1 MIKKLKFKII
11 IKCMAYLDNN
21 VLTVN
26 AILTKKG
33 REILAKTGG
42 LNITA
47 FALADDEIDYTQFN
61 PTHPMGSAYYD
72 IAIRNTPIMEPLT
85 DESQMLKYK
94 LVTLNAGV
102 TSIPTISISPSV
114 INIPRTYTATIDII
128 PSTSP
133 TYNVTLGYTAI
144 LANKNV
150 GTLVV
155 TETNNINSSTATV
168 PTFSGDLTSLSS
180 QSSQVV
186 VGNKFRFI
194 PNSSLATT
202 TTTNITIIGNESGGN
217 SSINVTVSVPT
228 TV

>member
-1 MIKKLKFKII
+1 
-11 IKCMAYLDNN
+11 MAYLDNN

-72 IAIRNTPIMEPLT
+72 IAIRNTPIMEAVT
-85 DESQMLKYK
+85 DESQLMKYK
-94 LVTLNAGV
+94 LVTLNQGV
-102 TSIPTISISPSV
+102 TSVPTISVSQYLITV
-114 INIPRTYTATIDII
+114 ARDYTGEININ

-133 TYNVTLGYTAI
+133 TYNVTLGYTVI
-144 LANKNV
+144 LSNKNI
-150 GTLVV
+150 GTLIVV
-155 TETNNINSSTATV
+155 ETNTLNSSTSTI
-168 PTFSGDLTSLSS
+168 PSFGGDVTS
-180 QSSQVV
+180 QSSQTV

-194 PNSSLATT
+194 PNAYMSKT
-202 TTTNITIIGNESGGN
+202 TTTNITIIGNETGGN
-217 SSINVTVSVPT
+217 TSITVTVTAPT
-228 TV
+228 T

>member
-1 MIKKLKFKII
+1 
-11 IKCMAYLDNN
+11 MAYLDNN

-61 PTHPMGSAYYD
+61 PNHPLGSAYYD
-72 IAIRNTPIMEPLT
+72 IAIRNTPVMEPIT
-85 DESQMLKYK
+85 DESQLMKYK
-94 LVTLNAGV
+94 LVTLNDGV
-102 TSIPTISISPSV
+102 TAVPTINLNISSINVPRDFTGEILLSPST
-114 INIPRTYTATIDII
+114 N
-128 PSTSP
+128 P

-144 LANKNV
+144 LSNKNV

-155 TETNNINSSTATV
+155 TETNSINSSTATI
-168 PTFSGDLTSLSS
+168 PTFTGDLASNTS
-180 QSSQVV
+180 QAV

-194 PNSSLATT
+194 PNASLSKT

-217 SSINVTVSVPT
+217 TAINVTVTVPT
-228 TV
+228 T

>member
-1 MIKKLKFKII
+1 
-11 IKCMAYLDNN
+11 MAYLDNN

-61 PTHPMGSAYYD
+61 PNHPLGSAYYD
-72 IAIRNTPIMEPLT
+72 IAIRNTPVMEPIT
-85 DESQMLKYK
+85 DESQLMKYK
-94 LVTLNAGV
+94 LVTLNDGV
-102 TSIPTISISPSV
+102 TAVPTINLNISSINVPRDFTGEILLSPST
-114 INIPRTYTATIDII
+114 N
-128 PSTSP
+128 P

-144 LANKNV
+144 LSNKNV

-155 TETNNINSSTATV
+155 TETNSINSSTAPI
-168 PTFSGDLTSLSS
+168 PTFAGDLASNTS
-180 QSSQVV
+180 QAV

-194 PNSSLATT
+194 PNASLSKT

-217 SSINVTVSVPT
+217 TAINVTVTVPT
-228 TV
+228 T

>member
-1 MIKKLKFKII
+1 
-11 IKCMAYLDNN
+11 MAYLDNN

-61 PTHPMGSAYYD
+61 PNHPLGSAYYD
-72 IAIRNTPIMEPLT
+72 IAIRNTPVMEPIT
-85 DESQMLKYK
+85 DESQLMKYK
-94 LVTLNAGV
+94 LVTLNDGV
-102 TSIPTISISPSV
+102 TAVPTINLNISSINVPRDFTGEILLSPST
-114 INIPRTYTATIDII
+114 N
-128 PSTSP
+128 P

-144 LANKNV
+144 LSNKNV

-155 TETNNINSSTATV
+155 TETNSINSSTATI
-168 PTFSGDLTSLSS
+168 PTFAGDLASNTS
-180 QSSQVV
+180 QAV

-194 PNSSLATT
+194 PNASLSKT

-217 SSINVTVSVPT
+217 TAINVTITVPT
-228 TV
+228 T

>member
-1 MIKKLKFKII
+1 
-11 IKCMAYLDNN
+11 MAYLDNN

-61 PTHPMGSAYYD
+61 PNHPLGSAYYD
-72 IAIRNTPIMEPLT
+72 IAIRNTPVMEPIT
-85 DESQMLKYK
+85 DESQLMKYK
-94 LVTLNAGV
+94 LVTLNDGV
-102 TSIPTISISPSV
+102 TAVPTINLNISSINVPRDFTGEILLSPST
-114 INIPRTYTATIDII
+114 N
-128 PSTSP
+128 P
-133 TYNVTLGYTAI
+133 TYNITLGYTAI
-144 LANKNV
+144 LSNKNV

-155 TETNNINSSTATV
+155 TETNSINSSTATI
-168 PTFSGDLTSLSS
+168 PTFAGDLASNTS
-180 QSSQVV
+180 QAV

-194 PNSSLATT
+194 PNASLSIL

-217 SSINVTVSVPT
+217 TAINVTVTVPT
-228 TV
+228 T

>member
-1 MIKKLKFKII
+1 
-11 IKCMAYLDNN
+11 MAYLDNN

-26 AILTKKG
+26 AVLTKKG

-61 PTHPMGSAYYD
+61 PNHPLGSAYYD
-72 IAIRNTPIMEPLT
+72 IAIRNTPVMEPIT
-85 DESQMLKYK
+85 DESQLMKYK
-94 LVTLNAGV
+94 LVTLNDGV
-102 TSIPTISISPSV
+102 TAVPTINLNISSINVPRDFTGEILLSPST
-114 INIPRTYTATIDII
+114 N
-128 PSTSP
+128 P

-155 TETNNINSSTATV
+155 TETNSINSSTATI
-168 PTFSGDLTSLSS
+168 PTFAGDLASNTS
-180 QSSQVV
+180 QAV

-194 PNSSLATT
+194 PNASLSKT

-217 SSINVTVSVPT
+217 TAINVTVTVPT
-228 TV
+228 T

>member
-1 MIKKLKFKII
+1 
-11 IKCMAYLDNN
+11 MAYLDNN

-61 PTHPMGSAYYD
+61 PNHPLGSAYYD
-72 IAIRNTPIMEPLT
+72 IAIRNTPVMEPIT
-85 DESQMLKYK
+85 DESQLMKYK
-94 LVTLNAGV
+94 LVTLNDGV
-102 TSIPTISISPSV
+102 TAVPTINLNISSINVPRDFTGEILLSPST
-114 INIPRTYTATIDII
+114 N
-128 PSTSP
+128 P

-144 LANKNV
+144 LSNKNV

-155 TETNNINSSTATV
+155 TETNSINSSTATI
-168 PTFSGDLTSLSS
+168 PTFAGDLASNTS
-180 QSSQVV
+180 QAV

-194 PNSSLATT
+194 PNASLAKT

-217 SSINVTVSVPT
+217 TAINVTVTVPT
-228 TV
+228 T

>member
-1 MIKKLKFKII
+1 
-11 IKCMAYLDNN
+11 MAYLNNN

-33 REILAKTGG
+33 REVLAKTGG

-47 FALADDEIDYTQFN
+47 FALSDDEIDYTQFN
-61 PTHPMGSAYYD
+61 PNHPLGSAYFD
-72 IAIRNTPIMEPLT
+72 IAIRNTPVMEPIT

-94 LVTLNAGV
+94 LVTLNSGV
-102 TSIPTISISPSV
+102 TSVPTITIAPPIISV
-114 INIPRTYTATIDII
+114 PRTYTAAIDII
-128 PSTSP
+128 PNTTP

-155 TETNNINSSTATV
+155 TETNNLNSTTSTI
-168 PTFSGDLTSLSS
+168 PTFSGDLAS

-186 VGNKFRFI
+186 IGNKFRFI
-194 PNSSLATT
+194 PNSSLSTT
-202 TTTNITIIGNESGGN
+202 TTTNITIIGNESGGS
-217 SSINVTVSVPT
+217 SSITVTVSVPT
-228 TV
+228 T

>member
-1 MIKKLKFKII
+1 
-11 IKCMAYLDNN
+11 MAYLDNN

-61 PTHPMGSAYYD
+61 PNHPLGSAYYD
-72 IAIRNTPIMEPLT
+72 IAIRNTPVMEPIT
-85 DESQMLKYK
+85 DESQLMKYK
-94 LVTLNAGV
+94 LVTLNDGV
-102 TSIPTISISPSV
+102 TSVPTINLNISSINVPRDFTGEILLSPST
-114 INIPRTYTATIDII
+114 N
-128 PSTSP
+128 P

-144 LANKNV
+144 LSNKNV

-155 TETNNINSSTATV
+155 TETNSINSSTATI
-168 PTFSGDLTSLSS
+168 PTFAGDLASNTS
-180 QSSQVV
+180 QAV

-194 PNSSLATT
+194 PNASLSKT

-217 SSINVTVSVPT
+217 TAINVTVTVPT
-228 TV
+228 T

>member
-1 MIKKLKFKII
+1 
-11 IKCMAYLDNN
+11 MAYLDNN

-61 PTHPMGSAYYD
+61 PNHPLGSAYYD
-72 IAIRNTPIMEPLT
+72 IAIRNTPVMEPIT
-85 DESQMLKYK
+85 DESQLMKYK
-94 LVTLNAGV
+94 LVTLNDGV
-102 TSIPTISISPSV
+102 TAVPTINLNISSINVPRDFTGEILLSPST
-114 INIPRTYTATIDII
+114 N
-128 PSTSP
+128 P

-144 LANKNV
+144 LSNKNV

-155 TETNNINSSTATV
+155 TETNSINSSTATI
-168 PTFSGDLTSLSS
+168 PTFSGDLASNTS
-180 QSSQVV
+180 QAV

-194 PNSSLATT
+194 PNASLSKT

-217 SSINVTVSVPT
+217 TAINVTVTVPT
-228 TV
+228 T